1 MEITTHKIMTLINT
15 IIVLFVVFYL
25 WKNEFISTDTMSAL
39 VEKNE
44 HLVIKNE
51 ELMTRIQT
59 IEYKYS
65 HLSERVKSLGYSDQS
80 VQNQAM
86 NIVKYESPK
95 SLADRDSEAKEE
107 MDVWSGV
114 DEVETSYVSFGEGYD
129 TENTA
134 VDWNAMK
141 ERECYA
147 SGEGLIGLFAAITA
161 KCPDWYLGDGIEIIR

>member
-1 MEITTHKIMTLINT
+1 
-15 IIVLFVVFYL
+15 
-25 WKNEFISTDTMSAL
+25 
-39 VEKNE
+39 
-44 HLVIKNE
+44 
-51 ELMTRIQT
+51 
-59 IEYKYS
+59 
-65 HLSERVKSLGYSDQS
+65 
-80 VQNQAM
+80 M

-95 SLADRDSEAKEE
+95 SLTDRDSEAKEE

-114 DEVETSYVSFGEGYD
+114 DEVETSYLSFGEGYD
-129 TENTA
+129 TEDTA